1 MMWAHVWI
9 SVYQK
14 EMQAVNNQK
23 NKTRKPHTSRQK
35 HPLDFLKRNHRK
47 LLEIQ
52 VSLVQILFSY
62 DTFIRHCH
70 FDLGNPL
77 FRCLDDLA
85 VRGNHSWLSLMHCFK
100 KPSPKAAMGSRRVGH
115 DWATELNWT
124 EVPWNNPLPCGV
136 MWGMVPRSAVS
147 LPSVLCWVWPP
158 GHVHHSHL
166 QKEAGQ
172 VSAAVACL
180 YLYSVAFDGSSWPQV
195 LTFRRHFLMES

>member
-124 EVPWNNPLPCGV
+124 EICQRKMHKWRKRYMIIEMFFFWLPYPSQSKKN
-136 MWGMVPRSAVS
+136 MVR
-147 LPSVLCWVWPP
+147 
-158 GHVHHSHL
+158 
-166 QKEAGQ
+166 
-172 VSAAVACL
+172 AAL
-180 YLYSVAFDGSSWPQV
+180 
-195 LTFRRHFLMES
+195 